1 MPKARRAGAL
11 RKATAS
17 SWPGALE
24 VHLVLLVELLVL
36 VEPLDYRLDYNHR
49 EERQGALGAESDH
62 FCATLKG
69 QVLARL
75 LVSLS

>member
-1 MPKARRAGAL
+1 MLPRLLEVRQAYFHL
-11 RKATAS
+11 VII
-17 SWPGALE
+17 E

-62 FCATLKG
+62 FCATLKVKG
-69 QVLARL
+69 LNL